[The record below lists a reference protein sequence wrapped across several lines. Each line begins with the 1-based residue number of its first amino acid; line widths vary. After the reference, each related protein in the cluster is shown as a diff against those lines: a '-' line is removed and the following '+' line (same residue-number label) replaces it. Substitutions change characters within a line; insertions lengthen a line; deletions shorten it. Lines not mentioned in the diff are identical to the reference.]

1 MSCKTAKLQVEVR
14 LSCDLYSYRE
24 TELKAANPSP
34 HTHKKQSVDLHTRSL
49 ASTHHVPRIIVV
61 GYKVKKAKII
71 AIYCKRVEKI
81 SADDNKFMK
90 DKKPIFLFG
99 QGQKNDICADCK
111 CFIKK
116 RTHHNRSR
124 PKASLPSDAVTTAA
138 TSGVAV
144 VTPVARIEVV

>member
-14 LSCDLYSYRE
+14 LSCDLYRE
-24 TELKAANPSP
+24 TELKASNPSP

-71 AIYCKRVEKI
+71 ATYCKRVEKI
-81 SADDNKFMK
+81 AADDNKFMK
-90 DKKPIFLFG
+90 EKKPIVLFG

-116 RTHHNRSR
+116 RTYNRSR
-124 PKASLPSDAVTTAA
+124 PKASPPSDAATTAA

-144 VTPVARIEVV
+144 VTPVTKIEVV